1 MKLFEMI
8 KSQEPIDSF
17 EKIENIMSFLNENNI
32 VFSNRRRDLLSS
44 YIQSEETREY
54 FLSKY
59 GDSAVDYEYLPKKPF
74 NHAKLKELKK
84 MKKKKKGRGGGK
96 RQTSVFDKLTKHS
109 RIISVPFGG
118 MNKKR

>member
-1 MKLFEMI
+1 MNLYEMI

-17 EKIENIMSFLNENNI
+17 EKIENIMSFLNKNDI
-32 VFSNRRRDLLSS
+32 VFSFRRRDLLSS

-59 GDSAVDYEYLPKKPF
+59 GESAVGYENLPKKPF
-74 NHAKLKELKK
+74 KPIKLKKL
-84 MKKKKKGRGGGK
+84 KKKKKGRGSG
-96 RQTSVFDKLTKHS
+96 QTSVFDKMTKFS
-109 RIISVPFGG
+109 RFISVPFGG